1 MRKNEQKQDKQF
13 KRFKSG
19 DSHAI
24 YAVLDGERLHLY
36 DFLMRMTG
44 QISRSSEIINEVYES
59 LSTEILESID
69 SAHELRLVLFAT
81 ARRFSSDIWNAE
93 TSRLINAGLNSV
105 GETKPSAAD
114 TQIQR
119 IAPLLDK
126 ALRCLPGPERE
137 VVWLHILRGFSSE
150 DVAHIVGLDEH
161 AVESL
166 YLRGLGAIDAEI
178 GEAFGPAQTALA
190 NLPLHPLPAAL
201 SNATVNLSMVMAG
214 IKAKPAGLRS
224 TKRTILFGLML
235 LGGAV
240 WYFVPVAVIKT
251 LVATYLP
258 FLARL

>member
-1 MRKNEQKQDKQF
+1 M
-13 KRFKSG
+13 
-19 DSHAI
+19 
-24 YAVLDGERLHLY
+24 
-36 DFLMRMTG
+36 
-44 QISRSSEIINEVYES
+44 
-59 LSTEILESID
+59 
-69 SAHELRLVLFAT
+69 
-81 ARRFSSDIWNAE
+81 
-93 TSRLINAGLNSV
+93 
-105 GETKPSAAD
+105 
-114 TQIQR
+114 
-119 IAPLLDK
+119 
-126 ALRCLPGPERE
+126 
-137 VVWLHILRGFSSE
+137 VWLHILRGFSSE

-214 IKAKPAGLRS
+214 IKAKPAGMRS

-240 WYFVPVAVIKT
+240 WYFVPAAVIKT

-258 FLARL
+258 FLTRL

>member
-1 MRKNEQKQDKQF
+1 MRKNGQKQDKRF

-24 YAVLDGERLHLY
+24 YAFFDGERIYLY

-44 QISRSSEIINEVYES
+44 QISRSSESVNEVYES
-59 LSTEILESID
+59 LTTEILASID
-69 SAHELRLVLFAT
+69 SARELRLVLFAT

-93 TSRLINAGLNSV
+93 TSRLINAGLSVV
-105 GETKPSAAD
+105 GEAKPGAAD
-114 TQIQR
+114 PQIQR

-137 VVWLHILRGFSSE
+137 VVWLQLLGDFTSE
-150 DVAHIVGLDEH
+150 EVAQIVGLDEH

-178 GEAFGPAQTALA
+178 GESCGPAQTTLA
-190 NLPLHPLPAAL
+190 MLPLHPLPAAL

-224 TKRTILFGLML
+224 TKRMIIFGLML

-240 WYFVPVAVIKT
+240 WYLVPSAVFKN
-251 LVATYLP
+251 LVTTYLP
-258 FLARL
+258 FLGRP